1 VLRRSRIAY
10 ASFPL
15 RDPLPRPLTFRY
27 VGALL
32 AIAGLLLAGQLVVQS
47 ALDRQQGDARVV
59 NLAGRQRMLSQRLCM
74 LLLAPV
80 ASDELERVANE
91 WQVSQDALRL
101 RGNSE
106 AIRALF
112 ARIDGDHAAM
122 LEAAR
127 TGDARLALAHQDA
140 FLTGMDR
147 IVAEYEREARERV
160 VGLRYI
166 ELVLFGLALV
176 VIVLEGAFVFRPAV
190 RALRRY
196 LAQRDRAEQ
205 QIVEV
210 SDREQQRLARDLH
223 DGLGQQLVGIAYL
236 VKSCP
241 GDRAQL
247 DEIGKLLA
255 DVIDQTRGLARG
267 LHSDALDVGGLAT
280 ALRDLAAHTERVFG
294 LKCRVAIGDVAEPAR
309 EACAHLYRIAREAVA
324 NAAKHARAHH
334 VDIAL
339 DRRDGAL
346 ELVVSDDGV
355 GMPATPGE
363 GLGLHMM
370 AYRARMIGAVLEV
383 AAGARGG
390 TIVSC
395 KMSA

>member
-1 VLRRSRIAY
+1 M
-10 ASFPL
+10 P
-15 RDPLPRPLTFRY
+15 DPLPRPLTFRY

-47 ALDRQQGDARVV
+47 VLDRQQGDARVV

-74 LLLAPV
+74 LLLA
-80 ASDELERVANE
+80 ADRDAELARVADE
-91 WQVSQDALRL
+91 WQTSQDTLRA

-112 ARIDGDHAAM
+112 AQIDGDQRAM
-122 LEAAR
+122 LAAAR
-127 TGDARLALAHQDA
+127 GEVAAQVALAHQDA
-140 FLTGMDR
+140 FLAGMDR

-166 ELVLFGLALV
+166 ELALFGLALA

-190 RALRRY
+190 RALRVY
-196 LAQRDRAEQ
+196 LTQRDRAERQ
-205 QIVEV
+205 LVEV
-210 SDREQQRLARDLH
+210 SDREQQQLARDLH
-223 DGLGQQLVGIAYL
+223 DGLSQQLVGIAYL
-236 VKSCP
+236 VKSSS
-241 GDRAQL
+241 GESAQL

-255 DVIDQTRGLARG
+255 DAIEQTRSLARG

-280 ALRDLAAHTERVFG
+280 ALRELAAQTERVYG
-294 LKCRVAIGDVAEPAR
+294 LKCRVEIGEVAEPSR
-309 EACAHLYRIAREAVA
+309 DACAHLYRIAREAVA
-324 NAAKHARAHH
+324 NAAKHACAQH

-339 DRRDGAL
+339 ARHDDAL
-346 ELVVSDDGV
+346 ELSVRDDGA
-355 GMPATPGE
+355 GMPADPRG

-390 TIVSC
+390 TIVTC